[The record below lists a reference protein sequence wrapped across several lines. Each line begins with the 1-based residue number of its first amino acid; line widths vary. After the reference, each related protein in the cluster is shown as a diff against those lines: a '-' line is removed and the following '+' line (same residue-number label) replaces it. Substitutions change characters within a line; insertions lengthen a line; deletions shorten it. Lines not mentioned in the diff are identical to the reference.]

1 MTQRKRT
8 ILATIMTL
16 VMIIGCLVIPSSGNT
31 AEAASKLKVTCSQ
44 KTIAVNCS
52 TTIKTNVKATYASS
66 NKKIATVN
74 SKGVV
79 KGKKVGKVK
88 ITITSKSNKKRQ
100 KTVTITVKNQ
110 LVITAP
116 ENSSANLYVGDT
128 VKIKTNLS
136 SKYTSSNTD
145 VATVNSSGKV
155 TAKSA
160 GTTKITVTAK
170 SNKKLKKTV
179 TITVQAKQEPTT
191 EQSTTQTTTD
201 STTESTVTPNP
212 GPTTET
218 PTVEQPSTEKT
229 TTEQPSTTEEPT
241 TEQPSTQEP
250 TMVGIEATYRGDKV
264 PNDLVLI
271 NESGMDLKAIYSDG
285 TKKNIS
291 LNRDDVDNNFDFV
304 QIKEETIDQNKYVT
318 YLVKYK
324 GFQTE
329 MTVQVV
335 DLEGDE
341 VYPLYALVEY
351 TGEPILEG
359 TEPSTDDFSVQLGY
373 SDGSIQDANLAD
385 FRVIKFDDLLEK
397 EKVKKYEYSVE
408 YDYFFTDSNG
418 NELYVCVNQAFIIVP
433 YE

>member
-8 ILATIMTL
+8 ILASIMTL
-16 VMIIGCLVIPSSGNT
+16 VMIIGCLVIPSSSNT

-52 TTIKTNVKATYASS
+52 TTIKTNVKAKFTSS
-66 NKKIATVN
+66 NKKIATVS

-79 KGKKVGKVK
+79 KGKKAGKVK
-88 ITITSKSNKKRQ
+88 ITITSKSNKKQ
-100 KTVTITVKNQ
+100 KKTVTITVKNQ

-160 GTTKITVTAK
+160 GTAKITVTAK

-179 TITVQAKQEPTT
+179 TIKVQAKQETTTEPTT
-191 EQSTTQTTTD
+191 QATTD

-218 PTVEQPSTEKT
+218 PTVEQPST
-229 TTEQPSTTEEPT
+229 TEEPT
-241 TEQPSTQEP
+241 TEQTSTQEP
-250 TMVGIEATYRGDKV
+250 TIVGIEAKYIGDKV
-264 PNDLVLI
+264 PNDLELI
-271 NESGMDLKAIYSDG
+271 TVYGMDLKFVYSDG
-285 TKKNIS
+285 TKK
-291 LNRDDVDNNFDFV
+291 DVDINSNTRNN
-304 QIKEETIDQNKYVT
+304 ITYSKSKEEIVDEEKYVT
-318 YLVKYK
+318 YKVCYNNYE
-324 GFQTE
+324 TE
-329 MTVQVV
+329 MKIQVV
-335 DLEGDE
+335 DVDESIIYPTQYWIEYIGDTIKKEEIPDLDDMFVDFADSEGNSLEIEKDN
-341 VYPLYALVEY
+341 
-351 TGEPILEG
+351 
-359 TEPSTDDFSVQLGY
+359 SK
-373 SDGSIQDANLAD
+373 
-385 FRVIKFDDLLEK
+385 FRLMKFDDYVVDG
-397 EKVKKYEYSVE
+397 VKKYEYLIP
-408 YDYFFTDSNG
+408 YDYYFTDNNG
-418 NELYVCVNQAFIIVP
+418 NELYVCIWNMLVQVP